1 MSKIYRVFFCFLL
14 FSFTAVSADED
25 HLESVDEELIVIS
38 SRIPTV
44 ASEVI
49 GSVDSISSQDL
60 DLKMID
66 GLAELVR
73 FIPGVSAHKENQ
85 YGRSFTEDLHIRGIH
100 GGAIYLIDGQ
110 RISDSYTGYGRDIVD
125 TDLLKKVEIMKGP
138 SSVEYGSD
146 GLAGAIS
153 YVTKDPSDLVEGG
166 DRYLSINAST
176 QQSNKQEK
184 LNFLTAAAGENI
196 EGLLQLVHRGLNETK
211 IHDGFSLDA
220 NPFEG
225 NQKSLLAKT
234 IIHSS
239 ETTIFSLVADMQ
251 EWDGDWIVNTEKG
264 FVYFPAP
271 RAVSSSIGEDEGSRE
286 RINFKIDLSPKNS
299 SLLDTGSFTVFTQ
312 DTEQRQLTVQQQ
324 VSFLNGMQA
333 APTPTMRMSDFE
345 FNQSLKGMTLQA
357 YKTLTKHQ
365 MVYGLDYERTETTRP
380 RMRAETNL
388 ITGTVSFSVDGENY
402 PNKTFPDSKS
412 VRKALFFN
420 DRINLSD
427 NQILSLGVRYD
438 NYELNTS
445 IDSYFLNG
453 NSLGYQIKDVGDS
466 ETSIKVGYLYDIS
479 PDLTFYSQYSE
490 GFRAPDYESA
500 NTVFTNFAYRYTVRP
515 NPNLQ
520 SETSKSYEIGF
531 RGQQDLGE
539 WKLTLFKNR
548 VKDFINAEAI
558 GFSPLGL
565 VIYQYDNHEGV
576 EIEGIE
582 FEYNREI
589 SQSLYAKFAVAI
601 SSGEDDA
608 GESLAEVDPKEVI
621 IGLDWI
627 SSNEKWGMQ
636 GLVNLVDS
644 SKDDLKGVPTVGIG
658 HECGTPGNECTP
670 RATTSGYGL
679 IDIFGFY
686 NHNDNFQLRLSV
698 ENLTDKKYIRWASVA
713 ELPENDEE
721 LALFGEPGRSINASF
736 RYRF

>member
-1 MSKIYRVFFCFLL
+1 MSKMYRVFSCFLL
-14 FSFTAVSADED
+14 FAFTVISADEV

-211 IHDGFSLDA
+211 IHDGFSLDT

-299 SLLDTGSFTVFTQ
+299 GLLDTGSFTVFTQ

-627 SSNEKWGMQ
+627 SSNKKWGMQ

-721 LALFGEPGRSINASF
+721 LDLFGESGRSINASF

>member
-1 MSKIYRVFFCFLL
+1 MSKMYRVFSCFLL
-14 FSFTAVSADED
+14 FAFTVILADED

-627 SSNEKWGMQ
+627 SSNKKWGMQ

-721 LALFGEPGRSINASF
+721 LDLFGESGRSINASF

>member
-576 EIEGIE
+576 EIEGLE

-721 LALFGEPGRSINASF
+721 LDLFGEPGRSINASF

>member
-576 EIEGIE
+576 EIEGLE

-721 LALFGEPGRSINASF
+721 LDLFGEPGRSISASF
-736 RYRF
+736 RYKF

>member
-1 MSKIYRVFFCFLL
+1 MSKMYRVFSCFLL
-14 FSFTAVSADED
+14 FAFTVISADEV

-184 LNFLTAAAGENI
+184 LNFLTAAAGKNI

-299 SLLDTGSFTVFTQ
+299 GLLDTGSFTVFTQ

-402 PNKTFPDSKS
+402 PNKTFPDSES

-627 SSNEKWGMQ
+627 SSNKKWGMQ

-721 LALFGEPGRSINASF
+721 LDLFGESGRSINASF

>member
-166 DRYLSINAST
+166 DRYLSINVST

-184 LNFLTAAAGENI
+184 FNFLTAAAGENI

-251 EWDGDWIVNTEKG
+251 EWDGDWMVNTEKG

-576 EIEGIE
+576 EIEGLE

>member
-1 MSKIYRVFFCFLL
+1 MSKLYRVFSYFLL
-14 FSFTAVSADED
+14 FAFAAIWADED
-25 HLESVDEELIVIS
+25 HLETVDEELIVIS

-85 YGRSFTEDLHIRGIH
+85 YGRSFTEDIHIRGIH
-100 GGAIYLIDGQ
+100 GGAIFLIDGQ

-153 YVTKDPSDLVEGG
+153 YVTKDPSDLVEEG

-184 LNFLTAAAGENI
+184 INFLTASAGDNI
-196 EGLLQLVHRGLNETK
+196 EGLLQLVHRDLNETE
-211 IHDGFSLDA
+211 IHDGFNLEA

-225 NQKSLLAKT
+225 SQKSLLAKT
-234 IIHSS
+234 IFHSS
-239 ETTIFSLVADMQ
+239 ETTIFSLVVDMQ

-264 FVYFPAP
+264 HVHYPSHIT
-271 RAVSSSIGEDEGSRE
+271 VTSSLGEDEGSRE
-286 RINFKIDLSPKNS
+286 RISFKIDVSGKS
-299 SLLDTGSFTVFTQ
+299 SNLIDTGSLTLYIQ
-312 DTEQRQLTVQQQ
+312 DTEQQQFTVREQQT
-324 VSFLNGMQA
+324 FFNGMGA
-333 APTPTMRMSDFE
+333 APTPTMRTSNFE
-345 FNQSLKGMTLQA
+345 FNQSLEGMTLQA

-365 MVYGLDYERTETTRP
+365 MVYGLDYEKTETNRP
-380 RMRAETNL
+380 RMRSETNL
-388 ITGTVSFSVDGENY
+388 ISGSVSFSVDGENY
-402 PNKTFPDSKS
+402 PNKTFPDSES
-412 VRKALFFN
+412 VRRAVFFN
-420 DRINLSD
+420 DRINFSD
-427 NQILSLGVRYD
+427 NQVFSLGFRYD
-438 NYELNTS
+438 DYELNTS
-445 IDSYFLNG
+445 IDSFFLNG
-453 NSLGYQIKDVGDS
+453 NSLAYQIKDVEDS
-466 ETSIKVGYLYDIS
+466 ETSIKAGYLYDIS
-479 PDLTFYSQYSE
+479 TDLTFYSQYSE

-515 NPNLQ
+515 NPNLKP
-520 SETSKSYEIGF
+520 ETSKSYEIGL
-531 RGQQDLGE
+531 RGQQDQGE
-539 WKLTLFKNR
+539 WELAVYKNK

-589 SQSLYAKFAVAI
+589 SQNLYTKFAVAI

-627 SSNEKWGMQ
+627 SSNEKWGIQ

-644 SKDDLKGVPTVGIG
+644 SKDGLKGVPAVGIG
-658 HECGTPGNECTP
+658 HECGTPVIQCTP
-670 RATTSGYGL
+670 RATTPGYGL
-679 IDIFGFY
+679 IDLFGFY
-686 NHNDNFQLRLSV
+686 NPNDDFQVRLSV

-721 LALFGEPGRSINASF
+721 LDLFGESGRSINASF
-736 RYRF
+736 KYRF

>member
-1 MSKIYRVFFCFLL
+1 
-14 FSFTAVSADED
+14 
-25 HLESVDEELIVIS
+25 
-38 SRIPTV
+38 
-44 ASEVI
+44 
-49 GSVDSISSQDL
+49 
-60 DLKMID
+60 
-66 GLAELVR
+66 
-73 FIPGVSAHKENQ
+73 
-85 YGRSFTEDLHIRGIH
+85 
-100 GGAIYLIDGQ
+100 
-110 RISDSYTGYGRDIVD
+110 
-125 TDLLKKVEIMKGP
+125 
-138 SSVEYGSD
+138 
-146 GLAGAIS
+146 
-153 YVTKDPSDLVEGG
+153 
-166 DRYLSINAST
+166 
-176 QQSNKQEK
+176 
-184 LNFLTAAAGENI
+184 
-196 EGLLQLVHRGLNETK
+196 
-211 IHDGFSLDA
+211 
-220 NPFEG
+220 
-225 NQKSLLAKT
+225 
-234 IIHSS
+234 
-239 ETTIFSLVADMQ
+239 
-251 EWDGDWIVNTEKG
+251 
-264 FVYFPAP
+264 
-271 RAVSSSIGEDEGSRE
+271 
-286 RINFKIDLSPKNS
+286 
-299 SLLDTGSFTVFTQ
+299 LDTGSLTVFTQ

-565 VIYQYDNHEGV
+565 VIYQYDNHESV
-576 EIEGIE
+576 EIEGLE

>member
-251 EWDGDWIVNTEKG
+251 EWDGDWMVNTEKG

-698 ENLTDKKYIRWASVA
+698 VNLTDKKYIRWASVA

-721 LALFGEPGRSINASF
+721 LDLFGESGRSINASF

>member
-251 EWDGDWIVNTEKG
+251 KWDGDWMVNTEKG

-333 APTPTMRMSDFE
+333 APTPTMRVSDFE

-576 EIEGIE
+576 EIEGLE

>member
-1 MSKIYRVFFCFLL
+1 MSKMYRVFSCFLL
-14 FSFTAVSADED
+14 FAFTVILADEA

-153 YVTKDPSDLVEGG
+153 YVTKDPSDLVKGG

-357 YKTLTKHQ
+357 YKTLTKNQ

-627 SSNEKWGMQ
+627 SSNKKWGMQ

-721 LALFGEPGRSINASF
+721 LDLFGESGRSINASF

>member
-1 MSKIYRVFFCFLL
+1 MSKIYRFFSCFLL
-14 FSFTAVSADED
+14 FIFTIISADDE
-25 HLESVDEELIVIS
+25 HLESVDEELVVIS

-49 GSVDSISSQDL
+49 GSVDSISSRDL

-166 DRYLSINAST
+166 DRYLSINVST
-176 QQSNKQEK
+176 QQSNNQEK
-184 LNFLTAAAGENI
+184 FNFLTAAAGENI

-251 EWDGDWIVNTEKG
+251 EWDGDWMVNTEKG

-333 APTPTMRMSDFE
+333 APTPTMRVSDFE

-402 PNKTFPDSKS
+402 PNKTFPDSES

-438 NYELNTS
+438 HYELNTS

-539 WKLTLFKNR
+539 WELTLFKNR

-721 LALFGEPGRSINASF
+721 LDLFGESGRSINASF

>member
-1 MSKIYRVFFCFLL
+1 MSKMYRVFSCFLL
-14 FSFTAVSADED
+14 FAFTVILADEA

-153 YVTKDPSDLVEGG
+153 YVTKDPSDLVKGG

-357 YKTLTKHQ
+357 YKTLTKNQ

-721 LALFGEPGRSINASF
+721 LDLFGESGRSINASF

>member
-1 MSKIYRVFFCFLL
+1 MSKMYRVFSCFLL
-14 FSFTAVSADED
+14 FAFTVISADEV

-211 IHDGFSLDA
+211 IHDGFSLDT

-299 SLLDTGSFTVFTQ
+299 GLLDTGSFTVFTQ

-721 LALFGEPGRSINASF
+721 LDLFGESGRSINASF

>member
-1 MSKIYRVFFCFLL
+1 MSKMYRVFSCFLL
-14 FSFTAVSADED
+14 FAFTVISADEA

-299 SLLDTGSFTVFTQ
+299 GLLDTGSFTVFTQ

-365 MVYGLDYERTETTRP
+365 MVYGFDYEKTETTRP

-627 SSNEKWGMQ
+627 SSNKKWGMQ

-721 LALFGEPGRSINASF
+721 LDLFGESGRSINASF

>member
-1 MSKIYRVFFCFLL
+1 MSKMYRVFSCFLL
-14 FSFTAVSADED
+14 FAFTVISADEV

-211 IHDGFSLDA
+211 IHDGFSLDT

-299 SLLDTGSFTVFTQ
+299 GLLDTGSFTVFTQ

-365 MVYGLDYERTETTRP
+365 MVYGFDYEKTETTRP

-627 SSNEKWGMQ
+627 SSNKKWGMQ

-721 LALFGEPGRSINASF
+721 LDLFGESGRSINASF

>member
-576 EIEGIE
+576 EIEGLE

-601 SSGEDDA
+601 SCGEHDA
-608 GESLAEVDPKEVI
+608 GETLTEVDPKEVI

>member
-1 MSKIYRVFFCFLL
+1 MYRVFSCFLL
-14 FSFTAVSADED
+14 FAFTVISADED

-211 IHDGFSLDA
+211 IHDGFSLDT

-333 APTPTMRMSDFE
+333 APTPTMRVSDFE

-402 PNKTFPDSKS
+402 PNKTFPDSES

-438 NYELNTS
+438 HYELNTS

-627 SSNEKWGMQ
+627 SSNKKWGMQ

-721 LALFGEPGRSINASF
+721 LALFGESGRSINASF

>member
-1 MSKIYRVFFCFLL
+1 MTKMQKVFSCLLL
-14 FSFTAVSADED
+14 FVFTTISADED
-25 HLESVDEELIVIS
+25 HLETVDEELIVIS

-85 YGRSFTEDLHIRGIH
+85 YGRSFNQDLHIRGIH

-153 YVTKDPSDLVEGG
+153 YVTKDPSDLVEEDG
-166 DRYLSINAST
+166 RYFSINAST

-184 LNFLTAAAGENI
+184 INFLTAAAGKNI
-196 EGLLQLVHRGLNETK
+196 EGLLQLVRRGLNETE
-211 IHDGFSLDA
+211 IHDNFSLEA

-234 IIHSS
+234 IFHSS
-239 ETTIFSLVADMQ
+239 ETTILSLVADMQ

-271 RAVSSSIGEDEGSRE
+271 RAVSSSLGEDEGSRE
-286 RINFKIDLSPKNS
+286 RVSFKIDLSPKNS
-299 SLLDTGSFTVFTQ
+299 SLLDSGNITVFKQ

-333 APTPTMRMSDFE
+333 APTPIMRTSDFE

-365 MVYGLDYERTETTRP
+365 MVYGLDYERTDTTRP
-380 RMRAETNL
+380 RMRSETNL
-388 ITGTVSFSVDGENY
+388 ITGTMSFAVDGENY
-402 PNKTFPDSKS
+402 PNKTFPDSES
-412 VRKALFFN
+412 VRKAFFFN

-427 NQILSLGVRYD
+427 SQVLSLGFRYD
-438 NYELNTS
+438 DYELNTS

-453 NSLGYQIKDVGDS
+453 NALGYQIKDVGDS
-466 ETSIKVGYLYDIS
+466 ETSLKVGYLYDIS

-515 NPNLQ
+515 NPNLK
-520 SETSKSYEIGF
+520 SETSKSYEIGL
-531 RGQQDLGE
+531 RGQEDQGKWE
-539 WKLTLFKNR
+539 VAIYKNK

-565 VIYQYDNHEGV
+565 VIYEYDNHEGV

-582 FEYNREI
+582 FEYGRNI
-589 SQSLYAKFAVAI
+589 SENLKAKFAGSI
-601 SSGEDDA
+601 GSGKNEEGEDI
-608 GESLAEVDPKEVI
+608 AEIDPKEVI
-621 IGLDWI
+621 IGLDWV
-627 SSNEKWGMQ
+627 SSNKKWGIQ

-644 SKDDLKGVPTVGIG
+644 SKDGLEGVPTVGFA
-658 HECGTPGNECTP
+658 HHCESSDECTP
-670 RATTSGYGL
+670 RASTSGYGL
-679 IDIFGFY
+679 IDLFGFY
-686 NHNDNFQLRLSV
+686 NHNDNFQLRLSI

-721 LALFGEPGRSINASF
+721 LDLFGESGRSINASF
-736 RYRF
+736 RYKF

>member
-576 EIEGIE
+576 EIEGLE

-721 LALFGEPGRSINASF
+721 LVLFGEPGRSINASF

>member
-1 MSKIYRVFFCFLL
+1 MSKMYRVFSCFLL
-14 FSFTAVSADED
+14 FAFTVISADEV

-211 IHDGFSLDA
+211 IHDGFSLDT

-299 SLLDTGSFTVFTQ
+299 GLLDTGSFTVFTQ

-576 EIEGIE
+576 EIEGLE

-627 SSNEKWGMQ
+627 SSNKKWGMQ

-721 LALFGEPGRSINASF
+721 LDLFGESGRSINASF

>member
-1 MSKIYRVFFCFLL
+1 MSKMYRVFSCFLL
-14 FSFTAVSADED
+14 FAFTVISADEA

-299 SLLDTGSFTVFTQ
+299 GLLDTGSFTVFTQ

-388 ITGTVSFSVDGENY
+388 ITGTVSFSVEGENY

-627 SSNEKWGMQ
+627 SSNKKWGMQ

>member
-166 DRYLSINAST
+166 DRYLSINVST

-184 LNFLTAAAGENI
+184 FNFLTAAAGENI

-333 APTPTMRMSDFE
+333 APTPTMRVSDFE

>member
-299 SLLDTGSFTVFTQ
+299 GLLDTGSFTIFTQ

>member
-1 MSKIYRVFFCFLL
+1 MSKIYRFFSCFLL
-14 FSFTAVSADED
+14 FIFTIISADDE
-25 HLESVDEELIVIS
+25 HLESVDEELVVIS

-49 GSVDSISSQDL
+49 GSVDSISSRDL

-166 DRYLSINAST
+166 DRYLSINVST

-184 LNFLTAAAGENI
+184 FNFLTAAAGENI

-299 SLLDTGSFTVFTQ
+299 GLLDTGSFTVFTQ

-539 WKLTLFKNR
+539 WELTLFKNR

>member
-1 MSKIYRVFFCFLL
+1 MSKIYRFFSCFLL
-14 FSFTAVSADED
+14 FIFTIISADDE
-25 HLESVDEELIVIS
+25 HLESVDEELVVIS

-49 GSVDSISSQDL
+49 GSVDSISSRDL

-166 DRYLSINAST
+166 DRYLSINVST

-184 LNFLTAAAGENI
+184 FNFLTAAAGENI

-558 GFSPLGL
+558 GFSPLGM

-576 EIEGIE
+576 EIEGLE

>member
-1 MSKIYRVFFCFLL
+1 MSKMYRVFSCFLL
-14 FSFTAVSADED
+14 FAFTVISADEV

-299 SLLDTGSFTVFTQ
+299 GLLDTGSFTVFTQ

-576 EIEGIE
+576 EIEGLE

-601 SSGEDDA
+601 SSGKDDA

-627 SSNEKWGMQ
+627 SSNKKWGMQ

-686 NHNDNFQLRLSV
+686 NHNDNFQLRLSI

-721 LALFGEPGRSINASF
+721 LDLFGESGRSINASF

>member
-1 MSKIYRVFFCFLL
+1 MSKMYRVFFCFLL

-251 EWDGDWIVNTEKG
+251 EWDGDWMVNTEKG

-333 APTPTMRMSDFE
+333 APTPTMRVSDFE

-402 PNKTFPDSKS
+402 PNKTFPDSES

-438 NYELNTS
+438 HYELNTS

-539 WKLTLFKNR
+539 WELTLFKNR

>member
-1 MSKIYRVFFCFLL
+1 MYRVFSCFLL
-14 FSFTAVSADED
+14 FAFTVISADEV

-211 IHDGFSLDA
+211 IHDGFSLDT

-299 SLLDTGSFTVFTQ
+299 GLLDTGSFTVFTQ

-627 SSNEKWGMQ
+627 SSNKKWGMQ

-721 LALFGEPGRSINASF
+721 LDLFGESGRSINASF

>member
-251 EWDGDWIVNTEKG
+251 EWDGDWMVNTEKG

-299 SLLDTGSFTVFTQ
+299 RLLDTGSFTVFTQ

-402 PNKTFPDSKS
+402 PNKTFPDSES

-539 WKLTLFKNR
+539 WELTLFKNR

-576 EIEGIE
+576 EIEGLE

-627 SSNEKWGMQ
+627 SSNE
-636 GLVNLVDS
+636 
-644 SKDDLKGVPTVGIG
+644 
-658 HECGTPGNECTP
+658 
-670 RATTSGYGL
+670 
-679 IDIFGFY
+679 
-686 NHNDNFQLRLSV
+686 
-698 ENLTDKKYIRWASVA
+698 
-713 ELPENDEE
+713 
-721 LALFGEPGRSINASF
+721 
-736 RYRF
+736 

>member
-299 SLLDTGSFTVFTQ
+299 GLLDTGSFTVFTQ

-453 NSLGYQIKDVGDS
+453 NSLGYQIKDLGDS

-576 EIEGIE
+576 EIEGLE

>member
-1 MSKIYRVFFCFLL
+1 MSKMYRVFSCFLL
-14 FSFTAVSADED
+14 FAFTVISADEV

-299 SLLDTGSFTVFTQ
+299 GLLDTGSFTVFTQ